1 MMAAATTGPTP
12 LGACRARILERYLLR
27 GMGKLSVPQ
36 PPAMPRAPWL
46 ALLPKAVSQQERLNA
61 DAISSNV
68 LARGM
73 SCANKVTECFVEF
86 VR

>member
-1 MMAAATTGPTP
+1 MLDFAQGC
-12 LGACRARILERYLLR
+12 GLER
-27 GMGKLSVPQ
+27 LSVLHE
-36 PPAMPRAPWL
+36 PPAMPRAPRL
-46 ALLPKAVSQQERLNA
+46 ALEPKVVSQQERLNA